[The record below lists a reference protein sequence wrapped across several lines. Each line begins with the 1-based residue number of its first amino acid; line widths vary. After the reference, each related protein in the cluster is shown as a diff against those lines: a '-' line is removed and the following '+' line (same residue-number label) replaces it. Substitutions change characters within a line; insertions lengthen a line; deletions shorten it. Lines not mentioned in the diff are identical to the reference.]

1 MARERMVTRTIVS
14 VEYTVLVVDMATLK
28 AETIIVTIPSA
39 DTMTDKSRDK
49 AIKESIPS
57 GKTFTAVMDSKKV
70 EELYGMTEVE
80 FMKMA
85 KKLPPRNTAE

>member
-28 AETIIVTIPSA
+28 AETISVTIPSA
-39 DTMTDKSRDK
+39 DTMTDKARDK
-49 AIKESIPS
+49 AIKESIPT

-85 KKLPPRNTAE
+85 KKLPPRTTAV

>member
-14 VEYTVLVVDMATLK
+14 VEYSVLVVDMSTLK
-28 AETIIVTIPSA
+28 AETINVTIPSA
-39 DTMTDKSRDK
+39 DTMTDKARDK
-49 AIKESIPS
+49 AIKENIPT

-70 EELYGMTEVE
+70 EELYGMTEAE

-85 KKLPPRNTAE
+85 KKLPPRTTAV

>member
-14 VEYTVLVVDMATLK
+14 VEYTVLVVDMTSLK
-28 AETIIVTIPSA
+28 AETISVTIPSA
-39 DTMTDKSRDK
+39 DTMTDKARDK
-49 AIKESIPS
+49 AIKENIPT
-57 GKTFTAVMDSKKV
+57 GKTFTTVMDSKKV